1 MSYIY
6 NQSMSLLT
14 DLYQLTMAYGYY
26 QQGRTEEEAS
36 FSLFFRKNPF
46 GGGYAIAA
54 GMGTVIEFL
63 DRFSFDDSDI
73 DYLRSLTGNDSKPLF
88 NEDFLDYLKGMKF
101 ECTVDAIAEGTV
113 VFPHEPLMR
122 VTGPLIQCQL
132 LETVLL
138 NTINFQTLIATKAR
152 RISHAADGDPVLEF
166 GLRRAQGWDGSISA
180 SRAAVIGGCT
190 ATSNVLAGKL
200 FGIPVKGTH
209 AHSWVM
215 SYEDEFESFQ
225 KYAEVMP
232 NNCVFLVDTYNTI
245 KGVKKAVKVGEW
257 LRERGHEM
265 VGVRLDSGDL
275 AELSIKAREIL
286 DKAGFPNASIVA
298 SNDLNENLIFSL
310 KLQGAKIGVWGVG
323 TQLATGGT
331 QAALGGV
338 YKISALRKDSESP
351 WVEKV
356 KLSEQAIKVSNPGL
370 LKVRRFFKE
379 VDGKKVCVG
388 DVLYDERDG
397 LGTLIEAIDPIDFT
411 KRVQINTEELDSSE
425 LLTTYYKNGVKVAW
439 VSEVTVSRTFCE
451 GSFEQFPSAMKRFDN
466 PTPYFVGLEEKV
478 FNRKVELIRKNKTVT
493 LGEEL

>member
-14 DLYQLTMAYGYY
+14 DLYQLTMAFGYY

-54 GMGTVIEFL
+54 GIGTVIEFL

-73 DYLRSLTGNDSKPLF
+73 DYLRTLTGNDNKPLF
-88 NEDFLDYLKGMKF
+88 NEDFLNYLKEMKF
-101 ECTVDAIAEGTV
+101 ECTVDAVAEGTV

-152 RISHAADGDPVLEF
+152 RICHAAAGDPVLEF

-215 SYEDEFESFQ
+215 SYEDELESFQ

-232 NNCVFLVDTYNTI
+232 NNCVFLVDTYNTL
-245 KGVKKAVKVGEW
+245 KGVKKAIKVGEW

-286 DKAGFPNASIVA
+286 DEAGFPNASIVA

-310 KLQGAKIGVWGVG
+310 KLQEAKIGVWGVG
-323 TQLATGGT
+323 TQLATGGS

-338 YKISALRKDSESP
+338 YKISALRKDKNSP
-351 WVEKV
+351 WVNKV

-370 LKVRRFFKE
+370 LKVRRFYKE
-379 VDGKKVCVG
+379 IDGKKVCVG

-397 LGTLIEAIDPIDFT
+397 LGTLIEAIDPVDFT
-411 KRVQINTEELDSSE
+411 KRVQINTDEFTSSE
-425 LLTTYYKNGVKVAW
+425 LLSTFYKNGQKTAW
-439 VSEVTVSRTFCE
+439 CPDVSFSRTFCE
-451 GSFEQFPSAMKRFDN
+451 GSFENFPSSMKRFDN
-466 PTPYFVGLEEKV
+466 PSPYFVGLEEKV
-478 FNRKVELIRKNKTVT
+478 FDRKVELIRKNKTVS